1 MVDKRDCTF
10 CGETIEP
17 GTGMLYIR
25 KDGTRHEFC
34 SSKCRR
40 NMLDLKRIPR
50 TVKWTK
56 HYVKG
61 GGKKSRMTA
70 SAAAATGTA
79 EAPKP
84 KAQPKPAKAK
94 AKAEA
99 PAPAA
104 PAGPAT
110 QE

>member
-1 MVDKRDCTF
+1 MVDKRDCSF
-10 CGETIEP
+10 CGAAIEP

-56 HYVKG
+56 AYVKG
-61 GGKKSRMTA
+61 GGKKVA
-70 SAAAATGTA
+70 PSAAAATGT
-79 EAPKP
+79 EASPKP

-99 PAPAA
+99 KPEAA
-104 PAGPAT
+104 PAGPT
-110 QE
+110 GPTE